1 MAASPN
7 YIGLRLCKFFYN
19 KNHNKKDDLIEM
31 RNIMWS
37 VFQSQSSKSLKPNDI
52 MKFEFDDLVD
62 LDDLLENNK
71 EIFKKI
77 MNQSKIIKGLITQ
90 APKIIDIFPIIAP
103 KGSPSEYATY
113 NTISAIPFNSKTGFT
128 NWHSRVQIDLYA
140 ESYARVSELAGLV
153 INRLVGTNKVV
164 LGINV
169 QEIELINVIDGF
181 NQNAEENG
189 IFRIITEFLIYH
201 E

>member
-1 MAASPN
+1 
-7 YIGLRLCKFFYN
+7 
-19 KNHNKKDDLIEM
+19 
-31 RNIMWS
+31 
-37 VFQSQSSKSLKPNDI
+37 
-52 MKFEFDDLVD
+52 
-62 LDDLLENNK
+62 
-71 EIFKKI
+71 